1 MAEVVSEPSAPVDVV
16 LVSDRWWLSDPLDPE
31 ATTRVVSVRPG
42 WAPMHRVAA
51 GVHHPAGADVAT
63 VVHGD
68 RGGISGN
75 LPLRVLD
82 AGEYDALVALLTS
95 GRTLLLRSSVGGRSW
110 FIAVA
115 GDFGGPLLRAQPERG
130 QPYPLRDAWELE
142 VPFAEVGP
150 V

>member
-1 MAEVVSEPSAPVDVV
+1 MAEVVSDPSAPVDAV
-16 LVSDRWWLSDPLDPE
+16 LVSDSWWISDPLDPE

-42 WAPMHRVAA
+42 WSPTHRVAA
-51 GVHHPAGADVAT
+51 GVHRPAGSDVAT

-68 RGGISGN
+68 RGGIYGN
-75 LPLRVLD
+75 LPVRILNP
-82 AGEYDALVALLTS
+82 GEYDELVALLTA

-110 FIAVA
+110 YIAVT
-115 GDFGGPLLRAQPERG
+115 GDVGGPLLRAQPERG

-142 VPFAEVGP
+142 VPFAEVDP